1 MNLSVK
7 ILGICFTLGLL
18 FIPILSQAQN
28 DTNYRSY
35 SEITSSM
42 KALNNAHKNITALK
56 SVAKTKGGKDVWVL
70 TIGSGDVKNH
80 PGIAVIGGAKASH
93 VFGSEL
99 TLKFAEQL
107 LSTAN
112 TEETKALLAST
123 TFYVFPQINPDA
135 SVQYFSNLKY
145 ERDGNTTSTDADRDG
160 LYDED
165 GFEDLNG
172 DNLITMMRVE
182 DQTGN
187 WMPYKHD
194 ARVMVKADASK
205 GEKGSY
211 MLFTEG
217 RDNDKDGEFNEDGEG
232 GVNINQN
239 FSYDFPYFK
248 PGSSENPVS
257 ENETRGVLDFLF
269 EEARNTFAVVSF
281 GPENNLSDPLK
292 FNKGAASKRVV
303 SGWLS
308 EDVAVNKM
316 ISELYNEKTN
326 LGKAPSRDP
335 QQGDLFQ
342 WAYYHYGSY
351 SFSTPGWW
359 TPEVNGEDGKAKKFD
374 NEHAKHLAWAEM
386 ENQDVFV
393 EWTEIDHPD
402 FPNQKVE
409 VGDFKPFTMMTPP
422 LEIID
427 SLAQSHTDFI
437 VELAL
442 KKPSVQLVNFKSEK
456 AGKNLTRIMVDVY
469 NEGSFP
475 TASELGQR
483 NNWVRRVMTQIKLD
497 NNMSLISGDVQDFD
511 RSIPADGSV
520 NKTWLIQGSGK
531 VTITSGSPMTGF
543 ATKEQTIK

>member
-1 MNLSVK
+1 MLK
-7 ILGICFTLGLL
+7 
-18 FIPILSQAQN
+18 AQN
-28 DTNYRSY
+28 DNKYSSY
-35 SEITSSM
+35 SDITNKM
-42 KALNNAHKNITALK
+42 KALNNSHKNITELK

-70 TIGSGDVKNH
+70 IIGSGDKMNH
-80 PGIAVIGGAKASH
+80 PGIAVLGGAKASH
-93 VFGSEL
+93 VLGTEL

-107 LSTAN
+107 LSTAESES
-112 TEETKALLAST
+112 TQTLLAST

-135 SVQYFSNLKY
+135 STQYFTSLKY
-145 ERDGNTTSTDADRDG
+145 ERDGNATSTDADRDG

-182 DQTGN
+182 DKTGN
-187 WMPYKHD
+187 WMPHADD
-194 ARVMVKADASK
+194 ARVMVKADANK

-211 MLFTEG
+211 RMYTEG

-239 FSYDFPYFK
+239 FSYDFPYFES
-248 PGSSENPVS
+248 GSSENPVS

-292 FNKGAASKRVV
+292 YNRSAASKRVV

-308 EDVAVNKM
+308 DDIDVNKM
-316 ISELYNEKTN
+316 VSEIYNEKTN
-326 LGKAPSRDP
+326 LGKAPSGEP

-342 WAYYHYGSY
+342 WAYYHYGRY

-359 TPEVNGEDGKAKKFD
+359 TPEVKDEEGKAKKFEND
-374 NEHAKHLAWAEM
+374 HAKHLAWAEM

-393 EWTEIDHPD
+393 EWKEINHPD

-409 VGDFKPFTMMTPP
+409 IGGFKPFVLMTPP
-422 LEIID
+422 TGILD
-427 SLAQSHTDFI
+427 SLAKSHTDFI
-437 VELAL
+437 TELAL
-442 KKPSVQLVNFKSEK
+442 KKPNVQLVNFKSEK
-456 AGKNLTRIMVDVY
+456 AGKNLTRITVDVY
-469 NEGSFP
+469 NDGSFP
-475 TASELGQR
+475 TASELGLR
-483 NNWVRRVMTQIKLD
+483 NDWVRRVMTQVKLD
-497 NNMSLISGDVQDFD
+497 KNMSLISGDVQSFE
-511 RSIPADGSV
+511 RTIAPDGSV
-520 NKTWLIQGSGK
+520 TKTWLIQGSGK

-543 ATKEQTIK
+543 STKEQTIK